1 MSYKKELSKC
11 CVKCGVEWLEDFS
24 NKTPKRALCLECKR
38 VYDKEYSIRSNAN
51 KKRLYNRTQ
60 KGKSFKV
67 ENRKTIWKE
76 VNNEIKSLKTRQEW
90 LPFIQNKMIEILNNK
105 ELMDYLN
112 DTDILD
118 KFNKEK

>member
-1 MSYKKELSKC
+1 MAYKKELSKC
-11 CVKCGVEWLEDFS
+11 CVKCGVEWLADFS
-24 NKTPKRALCLECKR
+24 NKTPKRALCFECKS

-51 KKRLYNRTQ
+51 KKRLYNRTK

-105 ELMDYLN
+105 ELMDYIN
-112 DTDILD
+112 DTDVLN
-118 KFNKEK
+118 KFEK